1 MSPPTHEERRRHRRS
16 EDRRPVRLCFS
27 DSAIIFAE
35 SLDRSE
41 GGLRLSPL
49 PYFRVQPEDRFSVF
63 DANSELIHGNAR
75 VVAVTAAGIHLQFN
89 EGSLPAAAA

>member
-1 MSPPTHEERRRHRRS
+1 MLPPTQEERRRHRRL
-16 EDRRPVRLCFS
+16 EERRPVRLCFS

-49 PYFRVQPEDRFSVF
+49 PYFRVKPEDRFAVF
-63 DANSELIHGNAR
+63 GADSELIHNNAR
-75 VVAVTAAGIHLQFN
+75 VVAVTPAGIHLQFAD
-89 EGSLPAAAA
+89 GSLPAAAA